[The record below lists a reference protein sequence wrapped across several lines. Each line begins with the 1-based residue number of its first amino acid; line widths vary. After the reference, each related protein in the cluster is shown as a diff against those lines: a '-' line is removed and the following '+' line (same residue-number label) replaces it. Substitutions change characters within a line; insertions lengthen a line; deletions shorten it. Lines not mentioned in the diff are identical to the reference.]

1 MGAHDRVLLPIESV
15 EYIGAILT
23 LMIEE
28 KEKNDDDDGKWN
40 ICSKK
45 KRWLTSIVFSHYFNY
60 IDEHSCRS

>member
-1 MGAHDRVLLPIESV
+1 MGVHDRVLLPIESV

-45 KRWLTSIVFSHYFNY
+45 NK
-60 IDEHSCRS
+60 DG

>member
-45 KRWLTSIVFSHYFNY
+45 KKKMVDLDSFFILFQLYR
-60 IDEHSCRS
+60 